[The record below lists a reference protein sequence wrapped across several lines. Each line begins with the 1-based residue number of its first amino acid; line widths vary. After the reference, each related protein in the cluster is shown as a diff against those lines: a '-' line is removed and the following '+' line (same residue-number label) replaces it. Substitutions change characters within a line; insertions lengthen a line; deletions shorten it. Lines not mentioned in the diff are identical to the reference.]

1 VSEGAALLDVVT
13 VVYGR
18 ELGLLRLQ
26 ARSIA
31 RFLEPD
37 GIGRVVVIVNDADE
51 AAVAARVEAMRGD
64 WGRFAGRLEVVLP
77 DALFGLRPAACGARG
92 LRQRCR
98 LWLARHR
105 RLYPFGVKSG
115 WRGNRGWSVQQALK
129 LAVARWGDSRFV
141 LLLDAKNHFVREVG
155 VGCFVGPDGRA
166 KSYREPPIDKFRGW
180 IVGSCRL
187 LGVAAPPRAEP
198 APPTI
203 TPFVVARAVLLGAL
217 EALERRAGPA
227 EAFFARARS
236 SESEFM
242 LIYAFA
248 CGLPGGWEAA
258 FADGLVPPAT
268 VFRDSDAATIDRE
281 LGRAERGEAEVFS
294 LHSARIRGLTPAERA
309 RIAALWRSRGLPVE
323 AVFPAADDG
332 GAPAPTAQPA

>member
-1 VSEGAALLDVVT
+1 VSEAAARLDIVT

-26 ARSIA
+26 ARSLD
-31 RFLEPD
+31 RFFDPD
-37 GIGRVVVIVNDADE
+37 GVGRVVVIVNDADE
-51 AAVAARVEAMRGD
+51 AAVAARVEAMRDD

-77 DALFGLRPAACGARG
+77 DALFALRPEGCGPRG
-92 LRQRCR
+92 VRQRCR

-105 RLYPFGVKSG
+105 RLYPLGVKSG
-115 WRGNRGWSVQQALK
+115 WRGNRGWGVQQALK
-129 LAVARWGDSRFV
+129 LAVARHGDSRFV
-141 LLLDAKNHFVREVG
+141 LLLDAKNHFVRPVG
-155 VGCFVGPDGRA
+155 VARFVGPDGRA

-187 LGVAAPPRAEP
+187 LGVAPPPRDEP

-203 TPFVVARAVLLGAL
+203 TPFVVPRAVLLGTL

-248 CGLPGGWEAA
+248 SGLPGGWEAA

-268 VFRDSDAATIDRE
+268 VFRDSDGATIDRE
-281 LGRAERGEAEVFS
+281 LGRAERGEAEVFA
-294 LHSARIRGLTPAERA
+294 LHSARIGGLTPAERT
-309 RIAALWRSRGLPVE
+309 RIATLWRSRGLPAE
-323 AVFPAADDG
+323 AVFPDADG
-332 GAPAPTAQPA
+332 GAPAASVQPA